1 MVAALSG
8 FLRGESITGVVT
20 NKTTNKPAAG
30 DDVVL
35 IRLQQGM
42 QEATRTKTDAHGR
55 FTLDVP
61 DEGIHLVRV
70 THDKANYFRPAPP
83 GTQSVEIDV
92 YNAAAKVKGVSGEA
106 DVMRIQTDA
115 SGKTLHVVE
124 NFFVKNESSPPL
136 TQFSDRPFEFY
147 LPAGAVVEGSAA
159 LAPGG
164 MPVQASPV
172 PLGDANH
179 YAFIFPIR
187 PGETRFQ
194 ITYRLPYSGSLKFS
208 PRVGMP
214 TDTIAVM
221 MPKSMTFAGGAS
233 TPYSPVT
240 EETTAQTYV
249 ARNVAPSEPL
259 DFTVSGAGQMPRDT
273 EAAATAGQGGADAS
287 GGTGAAA
294 GTAATDTRPGG
305 GLGVP
310 LDPEGTN
317 DPWAKYKWWI
327 LGGLGLVMAAGAGFM
342 LTGNQKGVVAP
353 AGGAVAIA
361 GGPASLLGAMKEEL
375 FALETDKLQGRLT
388 EKEYLEQKAALEVV
402 LRRALLRGEG
412 GPDASNVAGPVA

>member
-1 MVAALSG
+1 
-8 FLRGESITGVVT
+8 
-20 NKTTNKPAAG
+20 
-30 DDVVL
+30 
-35 IRLQQGM
+35 
-42 QEATRTKTDAHGR
+42 
-55 FTLDVP
+55 
-61 DEGIHLVRV
+61 
-70 THDKANYFRPAPP
+70 
-83 GTQSVEIDV
+83 
-92 YNAAAKVKGVSGEA
+92 
-106 DVMRIQTDA
+106 
-115 SGKTLHVVE
+115 
-124 NFFVKNESSPPL
+124 
-136 TQFSDRPFEFY
+136 
-147 LPAGAVVEGSAA
+147 
-159 LAPGG
+159 
-164 MPVQASPV
+164 
-172 PLGDANH
+172 
-179 YAFIFPIR
+179 
-187 PGETRFQ
+187 
-194 ITYRLPYSGSLKFS
+194 
-208 PRVGMP
+208 
-214 TDTIAVM
+214 
-221 MPKSMTFAGGAS
+221 
-233 TPYSPVT
+233 
-240 EETTAQTYV
+240 
-249 ARNVAPSEPL
+249 
-259 DFTVSGAGQMPRDT
+259 MPRDT